1 MQIREL
7 MTKNPTFVTPEAT
20 LQRAAE
26 LMRDE
31 DVGIVPVVDDM
42 NNLKLQGVL
51 TDRDITVRAVAENR
65 DVNAPVRNVMT
76 ADGLE
81 RLHPDDPVD
90 ELLDRMSAEQ
100 IRRLPVVD
108 DEDRLIGIVAQAD
121 LLRHLGDRRTQ
132 EVEETLEEISEP
144 S

>member
-7 MTKNPTFVTPEAT
+7 MTENPTFVTPEAT

-31 DVGIVPVVDDM
+31 DIGIVPVVDDM

-65 DVNAPVRNVMT
+65 DVNAPVRDVMT
-76 ADGLE
+76 ADGLV
-81 RLHPDDPVD
+81 RLRADDSVD
-90 ELLDRMSAEQ
+90 ELLDRMGAEQ
-100 IRRLPVVD
+100 IRRLLVVD
-108 DEDRLIGIVAQAD
+108 DDDRLIGIVAQAD
-121 LLRHLGDRRTQ
+121 VLRQLGDRRTE